1 MDTQPERPRN
11 SPCPVRTVISPH
23 FQHLFYIFS
32 LLNPSLTPSLFF
44 ILIFTAKAYSYGKQG
59 YDDDDDGATGYS
71 NESTPYYVYSGG
83 DSPVISSSDDEEEE
97 EEDSETEDVQQ
108 TLESCAI
115 SNSSPQNPP

>member
-1 MDTQPERPRN
+1 M
-11 SPCPVRTVISPH
+11 ISPR
-23 FQHLFYIFS
+23 FQHFKNLFS
-32 LLNPSLTPSLFF
+32 LLNPTLTPSFFF
-44 ILIFTAKAYSYGKQG
+44 ILVFTAKAYSYGKQG
-59 YDDDDDGATGYS
+59 YDGDDDDVATGYS
-71 NESTPYYVYSGG
+71 NESTPYYGYSGG